1 MITKDNLPEVLRS
14 FEFEENK
21 NVWTKKYSTGASI
34 TVDFNSA
41 KINYAPLDEN
51 FSMGEYPTKEKPSS
65 GFVIHRDTTI
75 NFNSKENFVCLVC
88 IHLLLK
94 KGYEAKHIVIE
105 PAFKVAHGI
114 KPSFG
119 DILVFDKEYDPLVL
133 IENKTYGAEFSK
145 EWNLMQKDGGQLFGY
160 LGEIVKTMKL
170 CQNLVLFA
178 ADFEENRIVPKSH
191 IITLKDNEK
200 RIAELDNPKTFANS
214 QGNYFEVWNQTYRN
228 AIETKGLVEDDIAA
242 YSVGKLK
249 YTINDLNGLSH
260 AEIRPIYH
268 EFATILRN
276 HAITDFEHSFYIL
289 IDLFLCKITDERNNP
304 DDLQFYYKGVA
315 RDTPKE
321 YCNRLLKLYQL
332 GKQQLFNVEVIN
344 KDEEDI
350 KQIFIDTS
358 RNLTNGLFAG
368 IKALFEEMKFYNI
381 KKFNFIDVEN
391 KEEFEMNFQILIKI
405 TALIQDINLSSSETN
420 HFFGDLFEGLLSKN
434 VHQTEG
440 QFFTPLPIVN
450 FIINSLPQF
459 PNKDKVKVLDY
470 ACGAGHF
477 LTEFIKH
484 YPKAQV
490 YGIEKSQTLSQVA
503 KIATIINGSLDS
515 RIVFKDSLSL
525 MNTMD
530 VRYQGF
536 DRESFD
542 CIIANPPYSVK
553 GFLDTLEQKDRDQFV
568 LSKSV
573 DEKAYST
580 NRSIECFFVERAQHF
595 LKKDGLM
602 GIVLPS
608 SLLSNENIYTKT
620 REIIF
625 ANFNILAIAVMN
637 SRTFGSTGTNTVIL
651 FAQKVAKK
659 NSEGLLHAF
668 IDKKEYTAYTT
679 SGSIESYIQK
689 QGYPKDEYFAFM
701 QDDILGES
709 LENTEIFKDYQSN
722 FKPSR
727 VAKNLQKE
735 WFANSEY
742 YREGLKE
749 NSKEYKNLFA
759 LFLSSND
766 YRLLE
771 ETEYRRKFIAFAKD
785 IECRKLNVYI
795 QTDNNVV
802 AILQSP
808 PEKIDNKSNKAEVVK
823 FLGYDWSNRKGDE
836 GIKYLTSQVV
846 EDESE
851 EEGDDKDKEI
861 VQAINSIKYIETTL
875 YNPDDDND
883 VTKFSYALRKHITS
897 SCNKF
902 SFGAAKANIEKP
914 FAGENNSLLQIVRLT
929 DLIDFG
935 KTAFNLSIRTIVEK
949 TEAAVVYRYPTK
961 RLEQLLLHI
970 DGPLTKIGKEEIMS
984 EGKFPVITQEAGNLI
999 SGYTDNNEPIT
1010 DLPLIVFGDHS
1021 CTFKYTDFKFVRGAD
1036 GTQLIKINEEEILTR
1051 FLYHFLFTIKIEKSG
1066 KYERHFKYLKNVQIP
1081 LPPITLQQKII
1092 AECENVDTEAQDA
1105 KVKIAELQEDIK
1117 EIVADIKGKITR
1129 LGTIVQFKN
1138 GLNYKKSSQGISISI
1153 VGVADFKENKSPE
1166 WDKVQ
1171 NIKIN
1176 EHVDDSFL
1184 LHKNDL
1190 VTVRSNGSRE
1200 LVGRFMLID
1209 KEPEERTTFSG
1220 FSIRVRIVSDEVDSE
1235 FLYYLL
1241 ASANVRQSLTTG
1253 SNGANI
1259 KSLNQ
1264 DLLSNLE
1271 IPLPSLSE
1279 QKDIVDKIETI
1290 EAKIASLKRI
1300 CDGASAR
1307 KEAVLHRE
1315 LIEDDKDNIGITTE
1329 KTISI
1334 PPTDEYQPVDDE
1346 PLMAA
1351 ESFAR
1356 YKWEGFDQSIREF
1369 FGNDQTILVG
1379 CYKGKAYRDWID
1391 AHHLYNIRM
1400 GKTKGSME
1408 ANRELFGSTSL
1419 LVLYEIGKPDK
1430 LSAYKIVD
1438 CQEIG
1443 KEELIRMG
1451 YPNKKPRKSY
1461 MSFSLEP
1468 LDMDLT
1474 FLVEHHLIERII
1486 ELDADHAKGTPIFIE
1501 P

>member
-200 RIAELDNPKTFANS
+200 RIAELDNPKTFANA

-484 YPKAQV
+484 YPKVKV

-536 DRESFD
+536 KRDSFD

-749 NSKEYKNLFA
+749 NSKEYKNLFT

-771 ETEYRRKFIAFAKD
+771 ETEYRSQLIAFAKD

-836 GIKYLTSQVV
+836 GIKYLTSHVQ
-846 EDESE
+846 EADSSDDD
-851 EEGDDKDKEI
+851 DDKDAEI
-861 VQAINSIKYIETTL
+861 VQAINSIKYIETPL

-883 VTKFSYALRKHITS
+883 VTKFSYALRKHITDM
-897 SCNKF
+897 CNRF
-902 SFGAAKANIEKP
+902 SFGTTNENCGKSYIGLSNGLLQFAKLTDMVDFGRTTFNLAIKSTIEKKI
-914 FAGENNSLLQIVRLT
+914 AEN
-929 DLIDFG
+929 
-935 KTAFNLSIRTIVEK
+935 K
-949 TEAAVVYRYPTK
+949 YRFPTK

-970 DGPLTKIGKEEIMS
+970 DGPLTKIEKEKIRP
-984 EGKFPVITQEAGNLI
+984 EGDIPVVTQEAGNLI
-999 SGYTDNNEPIT
+999 AGYTDNTEPII

-1021 CTFKYTDFKFVRGAD
+1021 CTFKYVDFKFVRGAD
-1036 GTQLIKINEEEILTR
+1036 GTQLIKVNEEEILSE
-1051 FLYHFLFTIKIEKSG
+1051 FLLYFLHAIQIENSD

-1081 LPPITLQQKII
+1081 LPPISLQKKIV
-1092 AECENVDTEAQDA
+1092 AECQIIDTEALEA
-1105 KVKIAELQEDIK
+1105 KKQIVELQEEITDIVSRVNGDSIK
-1117 EIVADIKGKITR
+1117 LGDIYKISSG
-1129 LGTIVQFKN
+1129 GTPSR
-1138 GLNYKKSSQGISISI
+1138 KKSAYWINGNIPWVTTTEVTNEIITSTNECITKLGLENSSAKIYPINSLIIAMYGQGATRGHTAKLGIEACTNQACAVLYEKKIEVETDFVWYYMQSQYEKLRSISHGS
-1153 VGVADFKENKSPE
+1153 VRPNLNA
-1166 WDKVQ
+1166 
-1171 NIKIN
+1171 
-1176 EHVDDSFL
+1176 
-1184 LHKNDL
+1184 ND
-1190 VTVRSNGSRE
+1190 
-1200 LVGRFMLID
+1200 I
-1209 KEPEERTTFSG
+1209 
-1220 FSIRVRIVSDEVDSE
+1220 
-1235 FLYYLL
+1235 
-1241 ASANVRQSLTTG
+1241 ANY
-1253 SNGANI
+1253 
-1259 KSLNQ
+1259 
-1264 DLLSNLE
+1264 E

-1279 QKDIVDKIETI
+1279 QKEIVSKIGAI
-1290 EAKIASLKRI
+1290 ESKIASLKLI
-1300 CDGASAR
+1300 CEGASAR

-1315 LIEDDKDNIGITTE
+1315 LIEDDKQETAITAD

-1334 PPTDEYQPVDDE
+1334 LTSSDENQPGDYE
-1346 PLMAA
+1346 LMMAA
-1351 ESFAR
+1351 EPFGC
-1356 YKWEGFDQSIREF
+1356 YKWEGFDQSIRDF
-1369 FGNDQTILVG
+1369 FDNDHTILVG
-1379 CYKGKAYRDWID
+1379 CYKGKKYRDWID

-1400 GKTKGSME
+1400 GKAKGSME
-1408 ANRELFGSTSL
+1408 ANRELFDNTSL
-1419 LVLYEIGKPDK
+1419 LVLYEMGKPDK
-1430 LSAYKIVD
+1430 LSAYKIVEHR
-1438 CQEIG
+1438 EIG
-1443 KEELIRMG
+1443 KEELIEMG

-1468 LDMDLT
+1468 LEMDLT
-1474 FLVEHHLIERII
+1474 FMVEHHLIERII
-1486 ELDADHAKGTPIFIE
+1486 DLDADHAKGTPIFIE

>member
-41 KINYAPLDEN
+41 KINYAPLDES
-51 FSMGEYPTKEKPSS
+51 FDMGEYPTKEKPSS

-105 PAFKVAHGI
+105 PAFKVAHGT
-114 KPSFG
+114 KHSFG

-200 RIAELDNPKTFANS
+200 RIAELDNPKTFANA

-484 YPKAQV
+484 YPKVKV

-536 DRESFD
+536 ERDSFD

-701 QDDILGES
+701 QDDILGEN

-771 ETEYRRKFIAFAKD
+771 ETEYRRQFITFAKD

-836 GIKYLTSQVV
+836 GIKYLTSHVQ
-846 EDESE
+846 EADSSDDD
-851 EEGDDKDKEI
+851 DDKDAEI
-861 VQAINSIKYIETTL
+861 VQAINSIKYIETPL

-883 VTKFSYALRKHITS
+883 VTKFSYALRKHITDM
-897 SCNKF
+897 CNRF
-902 SFGAAKANIEKP
+902 SFGTTNENCGKSYIGLSNGLLQFAKLTDMVDFGRTTFNLAIKSTIEKKI
-914 FAGENNSLLQIVRLT
+914 AEN
-929 DLIDFG
+929 
-935 KTAFNLSIRTIVEK
+935 K
-949 TEAAVVYRYPTK
+949 YRFPTK

-970 DGPLTKIGKEEIMS
+970 DGPLTKIEKEKIRP
-984 EGKFPVITQEAGNLI
+984 EGDIPVVTQEAGNLI
-999 SGYTDNNEPIT
+999 AGYTDNTEPII

-1021 CTFKYTDFKFVRGAD
+1021 CTFKYVDFKFVRGAD
-1036 GTQLIKINEEEILTR
+1036 GTQLIKVNEEEILSE
-1051 FLYHFLFTIKIEKSG
+1051 FLLYFLHAIQIENSD

-1081 LPPITLQQKII
+1081 LPPISLQKKIV
-1092 AECENVDTEAQDA
+1092 AECQIIDTEALEA
-1105 KVKIAELQEDIK
+1105 KKQIVELQEEITDIVSRVNGDSIK
-1117 EIVADIKGKITR
+1117 LGDIYKISSG
-1129 LGTIVQFKN
+1129 GTPSR
-1138 GLNYKKSSQGISISI
+1138 KKSAYWINGNIPWVTTTEVTNEIITSTNECITKLGLENCSAKIYPINSLIIAMYGQGATRGRTAKLGIEACTNQACAVLYEKKIEVETDFVWYYMQSQYEKLRSISHGS
-1153 VGVADFKENKSPE
+1153 VRPNLNAD
-1166 WDKVQ
+1166 D
-1171 NIKIN
+1171 I
-1176 EHVDDSFL
+1176 
-1184 LHKNDL
+1184 
-1190 VTVRSNGSRE
+1190 
-1200 LVGRFMLID
+1200 
-1209 KEPEERTTFSG
+1209 
-1220 FSIRVRIVSDEVDSE
+1220 
-1235 FLYYLL
+1235 
-1241 ASANVRQSLTTG
+1241 ANY
-1253 SNGANI
+1253 
-1259 KSLNQ
+1259 
-1264 DLLSNLE
+1264 E

-1279 QKDIVDKIETI
+1279 QKDIVSKIGAI
-1290 EAKIASLKRI
+1290 ESKIASLKLI
-1300 CDGASAR
+1300 CEGASAR

-1315 LIEDDKDNIGITTE
+1315 LIEDDKQETAITAD

-1334 PPTDEYQPVDDE
+1334 LTPSDENQPVDYE
-1346 PLMAA
+1346 PMMAA
-1351 ESFAR
+1351 EPFGR
-1356 YKWEGFDQSIREF
+1356 YKWEGFDQSIRDF
-1369 FGNDQTILVG
+1369 FDNDQTILVG

-1419 LVLYEIGKPDK
+1419 LVLYEMGKPDE

-1438 CQEIG
+1438 YREIG
-1443 KEELIRMG
+1443 KEELIEMG

-1468 LDMDLT
+1468 LEMNLT
-1474 FLVEHHLIERII
+1474 FLIEHHLIERLV
-1486 ELDADHAKGTPIFIE
+1486 ELNANNAKGTPVFIE

>member
-105 PAFKVAHGI
+105 PAFKVAHGT
-114 KPSFG
+114 KHSFG

-200 RIAELDNPKTFANS
+200 RIAELGNPKTFANA

-350 KQIFIDTS
+350 IQIFRDTS

-484 YPKAQV
+484 YPKVKV

-749 NSKEYKNLFA
+749 NSKEYKNLFT

-771 ETEYRRKFIAFAKD
+771 ETEYRRQFIAFAKD

-836 GIKYLTSQVV
+836 GIKYLTSHVQ
-846 EDESE
+846 ESE
-851 EEGDDKDKEI
+851 SSDDDDDKDAEI
-861 VQAINSIKYIETTL
+861 VQAINSIKYIETPL

-883 VTKFSYALRKHITS
+883 VTKFSYALRKHITDM
-897 SCNKF
+897 CNRF
-902 SFGAAKANIEKP
+902 SFGTTNENCGKSYIGLSNGLLQFAKLTDMVDFGRTTFNLAIKSTIEKKI
-914 FAGENNSLLQIVRLT
+914 AEN
-929 DLIDFG
+929 
-935 KTAFNLSIRTIVEK
+935 K
-949 TEAAVVYRYPTK
+949 YRFPTK

-970 DGPLTKIGKEEIMS
+970 DGPLTKIEKEKIRP
-984 EGKFPVITQEAGNLI
+984 EGDIPVVTQEAGNLI
-999 SGYTDNNEPIT
+999 AGYTDNTEPII

-1021 CTFKYTDFKFVRGAD
+1021 CTFKYVDFKFVRGAD
-1036 GTQLIKINEEEILTR
+1036 GTQLIKVNEEEILSE
-1051 FLYHFLFTIKIEKSG
+1051 FLLYFLHAIQIENSD

-1081 LPPITLQQKII
+1081 LPPISIQKRIVT
-1092 AECENVDTEAQDA
+1092 ECQNIDTEVLEA
-1105 KVKIAELQEDIK
+1105 KKQIVELQEEITDIVSRVNGDSIK
-1117 EIVADIKGKITR
+1117 LGDIYKISSG
-1129 LGTIVQFKN
+1129 GTPSR
-1138 GLNYKKSSQGISISI
+1138 KKSAYWINGNIPWVTTTEVTNEIITSTNECITKLGLENSSAKIYPINSLIIAMYGQGATRGRTAKLGIEACTNQACAVLYEKKIEVETDFVWYYMQSQYEKLRSISHGS
-1153 VGVADFKENKSPE
+1153 VRPNLNA
-1166 WDKVQ
+1166 
-1171 NIKIN
+1171 
-1176 EHVDDSFL
+1176 
-1184 LHKNDL
+1184 ND
-1190 VTVRSNGSRE
+1190 
-1200 LVGRFMLID
+1200 I
-1209 KEPEERTTFSG
+1209 
-1220 FSIRVRIVSDEVDSE
+1220 
-1235 FLYYLL
+1235 
-1241 ASANVRQSLTTG
+1241 ANY
-1253 SNGANI
+1253 
-1259 KSLNQ
+1259 
-1264 DLLSNLE
+1264 E

-1279 QKDIVDKIETI
+1279 QKDIVEKIGAI
-1290 EAKIASLKRI
+1290 ESKIATLKMI

-1315 LIEDDKDNIGITTE
+1315 LIEDDKDDIGITTE
-1329 KTISI
+1329 KAISI
-1334 PPTDEYQPVDDE
+1334 LTPTDVYQPVDYE
-1346 PLMAA
+1346 PMMAA
-1351 ESFAR
+1351 EPFGC
-1356 YKWEGFDQSIREF
+1356 YKWEGFDQSIRDF

-1391 AHHLYNIRM
+1391 ACHLYNIRM

-1438 CQEIG
+1438 HREIG
-1443 KEELIRMG
+1443 KDELTGMG

-1461 MSFSLEP
+1461 MAFSLEP
-1468 LDMDLT
+1468 LDMNLT